1 MEAFGDS
8 ARQTIILSISPP
20 EDPAHLLQERSRVV
34 HLVQFLFVEGI
45 IRCAKKP
52 RQTCENPSLFPPRDR
67 WDKIALSRESRQH
80 RECRRSQRGWLWEH

>member
-1 MEAFGDS
+1 MEAFGDA
-8 ARQTIILSISPP
+8 ARQTMILSISPP

-52 RQTCENPSLFPPRDR
+52 RKCVKIPVYSLLAID
-67 WDKIALSRESRQH
+67 
-80 RECRRSQRGWLWEH
+80 G